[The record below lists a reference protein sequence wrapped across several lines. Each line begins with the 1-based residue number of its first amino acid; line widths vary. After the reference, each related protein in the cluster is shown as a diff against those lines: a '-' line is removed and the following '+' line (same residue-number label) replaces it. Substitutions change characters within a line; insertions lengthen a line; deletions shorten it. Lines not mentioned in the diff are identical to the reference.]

1 MASNSL
7 EGSNNQ
13 QNNNGYNSFNDLLE
27 GVAASSNEE
36 SNVNSFHENNS
47 NEYSSNENSSSLESN
62 EEDASNAI
70 LEEEGVEVDDEID
83 EIPVVEGAA
92 ASGVQVASAASMES
106 DPDLGIQ
113 LGDAVAIDSELY
125 GRTEGVV
132 YYNDANIMS
141 IKPIGVENMVRVF
154 DMTEDGFDEKYGVR
168 VAMILEKRK
177 YDSFVEQQD
186 LRVGQL
192 VDTFDKNGELF
203 QQYRVIQVNEEA
215 DSVTLQ
221 GLEGEAEEEI
231 VFGYVGIPLD
241 APFQV
246 ISVRQYIG
254 KEEKKED
261 GNAENG
267 ELLAEAAEEKVEESS
282 QEMASMN
289 KSKSKSKNKSKRTS
303 RPRLDQRVSSS
314 IIWATTPTS

>member
-132 YYNDANIMS
+132 Y
-141 IKPIGVENMVRVF
+141 
-154 DMTEDGFDEKYGVR
+154 
-168 VAMILEKRK
+168 
-177 YDSFVEQQD
+177 
-186 LRVGQL
+186 
-192 VDTFDKNGELF
+192 
-203 QQYRVIQVNEEA
+203 
-215 DSVTLQ
+215 
-221 GLEGEAEEEI
+221 
-231 VFGYVGIPLD
+231 
-241 APFQV
+241 
-246 ISVRQYIG
+246 
-254 KEEKKED
+254 
-261 GNAENG
+261 
-267 ELLAEAAEEKVEESS
+267 
-282 QEMASMN
+282 
-289 KSKSKSKNKSKRTS
+289 
-303 RPRLDQRVSSS
+303 
-314 IIWATTPTS
+314 